1 MSVSAQQR
9 LRRAAAAFGEGLK
22 AEPVDSTDSRF
33 RKLNRELEEAAM
45 ALPRESKCRFCGEND
60 EDLVKYGVRHYAHA
74 KCGLAR
80 EGVKF
85 LDRLP
90 LAELESFPALA
101 AFDVGLFDVLREKI
115 DTARREAGLVK
126 HPRRGWVR
134 AEKGG
139 A

>member
-1 MSVSAQQR
+1 VSVSAQQR

-22 AEPVDSTDSRF
+22 TEPVDSADSGF

-45 ALPRESKCRFCGEND
+45 ALPRESKCRFCGKTG

-101 AFDVGLFDVLREKI
+101 TSEFGLFETFMEKVE
-115 DTARREAGLVK
+115 DARRKAGLVK
-126 HPRRGWVR
+126 HPRLGWIR